1 MGLHS
6 GTSSSFYELQ
16 QVHKGINFERI
27 KLPAQ
32 RQKANKIKTL
42 RALYIL
48 STNTEFYEFFSGEK
62 NGTEKDS
69 RHR

>member
-6 GTSSSFYELQ
+6 GTFTSFYELQ

-27 KLPAQ
+27 KLPDQ
-32 RQKANKIKTL
+32 RQNANKIKTHKT
-42 RALYIL
+42 LYIL
-48 STNTEFYEFFSGEK
+48 STYTEFYEFFSGEN

-69 RHR
+69 RHH